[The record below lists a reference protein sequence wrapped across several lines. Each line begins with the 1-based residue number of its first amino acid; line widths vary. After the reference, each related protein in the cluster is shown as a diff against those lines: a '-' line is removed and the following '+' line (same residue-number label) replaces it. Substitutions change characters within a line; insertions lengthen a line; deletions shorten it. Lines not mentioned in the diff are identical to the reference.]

1 MKEEEKY
8 KMKLTFSQL
17 LQIQQIYPINDKLPF
32 KTAYTFA
39 KLGEV
44 IEQELKFYYTKMN
57 EVISEYSIKDADSKP
72 ELTPDGN
79 SIKIDPNKLEECQK
93 QLEELHNVEV
103 DIGDITFTEEALEA
117 LTLTTQQAFA
127 LMPLIK

>member
-1 MKEEEKY
+1 
-8 KMKLTFSQL
+8 MKLTFSQL

-39 KLGEV
+39 KLGET

-57 EVISEYSIKDADSKP
+57 EVISEYSTKDADGKP

-103 DIGDITFTEEALEA
+103 DIGDIIFTEEALEA

>member
-1 MKEEEKY
+1 
-8 KMKLTFSQL
+8 MKLTFSQL

-57 EVISEYSIKDADSKP
+57 EVISEYSIKDADGKP

-117 LTLTTQQAFA
+117 LTLTTQQVFA

>member
-1 MKEEEKY
+1 
-8 KMKLTFSQL
+8 MKLTFSQL

-39 KLGEV
+39 KLGEI

-57 EVISEYSIKDADSKP
+57 EVISEYSIKDADGNP

-79 SIKIDPNKLEECQK
+79 SIKINPDKLEECQK
-93 QLEELHNVEV
+93 QFEELHNVEV

>member
-1 MKEEEKY
+1 
-8 KMKLTFSQL
+8 MKLTFSQL

-39 KLGEV
+39 KLGET

-57 EVISEYSIKDADSKP
+57 EVISEYSIKDADGNP

-79 SIKIDPNKLEECQK
+79 SIKIDPDKLEECQK

>member
-1 MKEEEKY
+1 
-8 KMKLTFSQL
+8 MKLTFSQL

-39 KLGEV
+39 KLGEI

-57 EVISEYSIKDADSKP
+57 EVISEYSIKDSDGKP

-103 DIGDITFTEEALEA
+103 DIGDIVFTEEALEA

>member
-1 MKEEEKY
+1 
-8 KMKLTFSQL
+8 MKLTFSQL

-57 EVISEYSIKDADSKP
+57 EVISEYSIKDADGKP

-127 LMPLIK
+127 LMSLIK

>member
-1 MKEEEKY
+1 
-8 KMKLTFSQL
+8 MKLTFSQL

-32 KTAYTFA
+32 KTAYTFV
-39 KLGEV
+39 KLGEI

-57 EVISEYSIKDADSKP
+57 EVISEYSTKDADGKP

-79 SIKIDPNKLEECQK
+79 LIKIDPDKLEECQK

>member
-1 MKEEEKY
+1 
-8 KMKLTFSQL
+8 MKLTFSQL

-57 EVISEYSIKDADSKP
+57 EVISEYSIKDVDGKP

-79 SIKIDPNKLEECQK
+79 SIKIDPDKLEECQK